1 MFAGTSTDF
10 LLRKTT
16 YHVIQAWWLAGRTV
30 VMVEEE
36 VPRPS

>member
-16 YHVIQAWWLAGRTV
+16 YHVIQPWWLAGRTV
-30 VMVEEE
+30 VLVVVV
-36 VPRPS
+36 VPTPS